1 MNESSLLPQ
10 QAPPRPDNSAEL
22 VVIED
27 DPRDR
32 MLVREML
39 DEGRVVG
46 MRMAEASSAAQG
58 ELLIGTQ
65 TLCVLLDNLLPDG
78 TGMDLL
84 ENLRAQ
90 YPWLAVILLTG
101 SGDER
106 TAVDA
111 LQNGANDYLAKGDMT
126 PGRLRDSIIGAV
138 DKMRLAE
145 TVRRRNAQ
153 LALMA
158 DMIDSADDLLF
169 VVDIE
174 HESVIQGN
182 SAARRALGRLDI
194 SLDDQPAP
202 VASIFK
208 AGSASWISLSAMLRK
223 SSPVR
228 FETTVWVG
236 SYLSRPVEINARLVL
251 RDGKRY
257 AICIARD
264 ISEQRRLRSDLLQY
278 AAIDPE
284 TELPRAPAF
293 LAHLRNSATADAD
306 WLLILLD
313 IPRIDASAD
322 EAGLL
327 EIPARRQ
334 AVARLVARF
343 AAQHG
348 GSCGLL
354 SQGRY
359 LIAVAE
365 NACLDLQGTLDGLRH
380 EAETA
385 VSGLPPLPSILKRLP
400 MDQLV
405 GIGLLIGSAGRL
417 ASEDALERAL
427 AEAQQ
432 SPRGAGRLFK
442 PRRYGDAVAPRH
454 GR

>member
-1 MNESSLLPQ
+1 MNESSLLPE
-10 QAPPRPDNSAEL
+10 QAPPRPENSAEL

-46 MRMAEASSAAQG
+46 MHMAEASSAAQG

-78 TGMDLL
+78 TGLDLL

-111 LQNGANDYLAKGDMT
+111 LQSGANDYLAKGDMT

-145 TVRRRNAQ
+145 AVRRRNAQ

-169 VVDIE
+169 VVDVE

-182 SAARRALGRLDI
+182 AATRRALGRPDTN
-194 SLDDQPAP
+194 LDDQAAP
-202 VASIFK
+202 VASLFK
-208 AGSASWISLSAMLRK
+208 AGSASWISLSALLRK

-228 FETTVWVG
+228 FETTIWVG

-257 AICIARD
+257 AVCIARD

-284 TELPRAPAF
+284 TELPRSAAF
-293 LAHLRNSATADAD
+293 LTHLRNTAVVDSE

-313 IPRIDASAD
+313 VPRINASAD
-322 EAGLL
+322 EAGTL
-327 EIPARRQ
+327 EVSVCRL

-354 SQGRY
+354 AQGRY
-359 LIAVAE
+359 LVAM
-365 NACLDLQGTLDGLRH
+365 ARDASLDLQGTLEGLRH
-380 EAETA
+380 ETEKA
-385 VSGLPPLPSILKRLP
+385 VSGLPPLRSIVQRMP

-405 GIGLLIGSAGRL
+405 GIGLLVGSPLRL

-427 AEAQQ
+427 MEAQQ
-432 SPRGAGRLFK
+432 SPRGAGRQFR
-442 PRRYGDAVAPRH
+442 PRRYGDAATPQQ